1 MSDSA
6 TPIGLFASLRSML
19 ADALALGQVRLE
31 LLGNELERE
40 KQRLLEVLAQGA
52 LALMLLGLGLA
63 LSCGFILLLFWDSYR
78 LAALGLMALSALAV
92 GAWLLRSAGRRLH
105 RPDGMLQD
113 SLSEL
118 RQDLEQLRAMQPGA
132 EQGPHGPR

>member
-6 TPIGLFASLRSML
+6 APSGLFASLRRML

-31 LLGNELERE
+31 LLGNELELE
-40 KQRLLEVLAQGA
+40 KQRLLEVLVQGA
-52 LALMLLGLGLA
+52 LALMLLGLGLVLA
-63 LSCGFILLLFWDSYR
+63 CGFLLLLLWDGYR
-78 LAALGLMALSALAV
+78 LAALGLMALSALAA
-92 GAWLLRSAGRRLH
+92 GAYLLRSAGLRLH
-105 RPDGMLQD
+105 RPGGVLQD

-132 EQGPHGPR
+132 AQSPHGPL

>member
-6 TPIGLFASLRSML
+6 APSGLFASLRHML

-31 LLGNELERE
+31 LLGNELELE
-40 KQRLLEVLAQGA
+40 KQRILEALVQGA

-63 LSCGFILLLFWDSYR
+63 LACGFLLLLLWDGHR
-78 LAALGLMALSALAV
+78 LAALGLMALSALAA
-92 GAWLLRSAGRRLH
+92 GAYLLRSAGLRLH
-105 RPDGMLQD
+105 RPGGVLQD

-118 RQDLEQLRAMQPGA
+118 RQDLEQLRAMQPGTP
-132 EQGPHGPR
+132 QSPHGPH